1 MHPRIL
7 EHLAEQHREELLRE
21 VGFAG
26 SRYDQKPHIQTT
38 LAPPTTRNR
47 RVLAYVL
54 FGSHALA
61 YRYIGQEWL
70 LRRLQAHINASMRAL
85 ALFILALG
93 IICGSLLDNRFGLLP
108 AMLLGSLG
116 LLWMVALVFVRSIRL
131 LKFHHA
137 RHPH

>member
-26 SRYDQKPHIQTT
+26 SHYDQKPHIQTT
-38 LAPPTTRNR
+38 LAPRTTRNR
-47 RVLAYVL
+47 RVLVYVL

-70 LRRLQAHINASMRAL
+70 LRRLQAHVNASMR
-85 ALFILALG
+85 LFTLLILAIG
-93 IICGSLLDNRFGLLP
+93 IFCGSLLDNRFGLTPALLFGGIVLLLT
-108 AMLLGSLG
+108 AMLVL
-116 LLWMVALVFVRSIRL
+116 ARSIKL
-131 LKFHHA
+131 LRAHA
-137 RHPH
+137 PGQL